1 MSESVSKEQR
11 EVYLHQCIDVLQIL
25 IGGAEV
31 WAQMPVQYC
40 KPENIGGY
48 IEAGLK
54 SPVFLT
60 QNTIENGAGLI
71 HGMVANQVREMKQ
84 WAKDNGRED
93 LLIPM
98 SQKIDNAIMA
108 GPDA

>member
-1 MSESVSKEQR
+1 MNNDQAKA
-11 EVYLHQCIDVLQIL
+11 YLDQCADVLAVML
-25 IGGAEV
+25 GGTPTWER
-31 WAQMPVQYC
+31 MPIQYC

-54 SPVFLT
+54 NPSFLT
-60 QNTIENGAGLI
+60 QNTIRNGANIAHGLI
-71 HGMVANQVREMKQ
+71 ENLAREMEE
-84 WAKDNGRED
+84 WAKANGRED

-98 SQKIDNAIMA
+98 SQKIDNAIAA

>member
-1 MSESVSKEQR
+1 MSASKEQR
-11 EVYLHQCIDVLQIL
+11 EVYLNQCIEVLQIL

-31 WAQMPVQYC
+31 WEQMPVQYC
-40 KPENIGGY
+40 KQENIGEY
-48 IEAGLK
+48 IEASLK
-54 SPVFLT
+54 SPLFMS

-71 HGMVANQVREMKQ
+71 HGMVENQVREMKQ
-84 WAKDNGRED
+84 WAKDNGRDD

-98 SQKIDNAIMA
+98 NQKIDNAIAA